1 VLAHISDDRK
11 DKLLKYLDAKNIQV
25 TDSASW
31 STYAQ
36 ICLESFKSNYPDS
49 FIERA
54 KEIYV

>member
-1 VLAHISDDRK
+1 MKNIKNKA
-11 DKLLKYLDAKNIQV
+11 KLLKYLDAKNIKV
-25 TDSASW
+25 TDSAPW